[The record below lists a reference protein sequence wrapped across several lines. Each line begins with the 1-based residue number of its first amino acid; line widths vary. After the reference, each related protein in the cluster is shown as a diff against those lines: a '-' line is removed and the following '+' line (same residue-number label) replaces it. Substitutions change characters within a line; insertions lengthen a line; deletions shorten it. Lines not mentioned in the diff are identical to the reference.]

1 MSWPEKLR
9 ENSGQQVKR
18 VKLKKTTIE
27 QDLVVFLMN
36 NSLVQ
41 KFSKE
46 RPVKRKIAELAFE
59 RCVTRLIK
67 FWEI

>member
-46 RPVKRKIAELAFE
+46 RPVKRKIAKGAFE